1 MPDTTLTIALRV
13 DGAVSFSDPSAAL
26 LDLTGPFGRRLLAGM
41 DQVSQLRAADPA
53 VVSVDRVGYHLTWLV
68 DVAPRLDE
76 QELLDDDWAPLED
89 NRVAAIRD
97 TIDRDPEL
105 RARIDAPVLV
115 CEPDRLSWRCYPRH
129 GDETFTTPDLRRDT
143 LLDLLARLR

>member
-1 MPDTTLTIALRV
+1 MADTLTIALRV
-13 DGAVSFSDPSAAL
+13 NGAVRFSDPSAVL
-26 LDLTGPFGRRLLAGM
+26 LDLTRPFGRELLAWM
-41 DQVSQLRAADPA
+41 DQVSQLRAADA
-53 VVSVDRVGYHLTWLV
+53 DVLSVDRTGYHLTWLV
-68 DVAPRLDE
+68 DIDPRLDE
-76 QELLDDDWAPLED
+76 HELLDGDWALLED

-97 TIDRDPEL
+97 TIDRDSEL

>member
-1 MPDTTLTIALRV
+1 VADTLTIALRV
-13 DGAVSFSDPSAAL
+13 NGAVRFSDPSAVL
-26 LDLTGPFGRRLLAGM
+26 LDLTRPFGRELLAWM
-41 DQVSQLRAADPA
+41 DQVSQLRTADPD
-53 VVSVDRVGYHLTWLV
+53 VLSVDRVGYHLTWLV
-68 DVAPRLDE
+68 DVEPRLDE
-76 QELLDDDWAPLED
+76 HELLDDDWAELED

-97 TIDRDPEL
+97 AIDRDPEL

>member
-1 MPDTTLTIALRV
+1 
-13 DGAVSFSDPSAAL
+13 
-26 LDLTGPFGRRLLAGM
+26 M
-41 DQVSQLRAADPA
+41 DRA
-53 VVSVDRVGYHLTWLV
+53 GYHLTWLV

-76 QELLDDDWAPLED
+76 QELLDDDWAELED

-97 TIDRDPEL
+97 AIDRDPEL

-143 LLDLLARLR
+143 LVDLLARLR